1 MTLVLDA
8 SAIVAALVDSGR
20 EGQWAEF
27 LIAQGSLTAPE
38 LSMAE
43 CSNILRRLERAD
55 RISGLEANS
64 AHRDLLRL
72 DVQLFPFAPFAGR
85 VWELRSNLSS
95 YDAWYV
101 AMAEAFE
108 CPLATL
114 DRRLG
119 RATGPVCQV
128 ITPASGRPVA
138 RRS

>member
-20 EGQWAEF
+20 AGQWAES
-27 LIAQGSLTAPE
+27 LVAEGSLTAPE
-38 LSMAE
+38 LAMAE
-43 CSNILRRLERAD
+43 CTNILRRLERAGK
-55 RISGLEANS
+55 ISRLEANS
-64 AHRDLLRL
+64 AYRDLLRL
-72 DVQLFPFAPFAGR
+72 DVQLFPFEPFAGR

-114 DRRLG
+114 DRKIG
-119 RATGPVCQV
+119 RASGPVCELR
-128 ITPASGRPVA
+128 TPAHE
-138 RRS
+138 